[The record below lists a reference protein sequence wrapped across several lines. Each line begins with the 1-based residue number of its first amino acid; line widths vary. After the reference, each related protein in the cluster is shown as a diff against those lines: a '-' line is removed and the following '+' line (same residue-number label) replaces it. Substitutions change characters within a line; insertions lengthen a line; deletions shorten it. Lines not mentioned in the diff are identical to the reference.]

1 MMDVR
6 VSVSVVAG
14 LFLVTALA
22 VVHIRHQNRLTFLD
36 LQALQAERDRLN
48 VEWGQLL
55 LERGTW
61 GNHQVVEQKARSELH
76 MTVPSENQTVS
87 VALQEPTEQ

>member
-1 MMDVR
+1 MMGLR
-6 VSVSVVAG
+6 VAVAVVGG
-14 LFLVTALA
+14 LFLFTALA
-22 VVHIRHQNRLTFLD
+22 VVHIRQQNRLTFLE

-61 GNHQVVEQKARSELH
+61 GNHQVVEQKARSELR
-76 MTVPSENQTVS
+76 MTVPSEDQSVS
-87 VALQEPTEQ
+87 VALQESTER

>member
-1 MMDVR
+1 MMGVR
-6 VSVSVVAG
+6 VAVGVVAG

-22 VVHIRHQNRLTFLD
+22 VVHVRHQNRLTFLD

-61 GNHQVVEQKARSELH
+61 GNHQVVEQKARSELR
-76 MTVPSENQTVS
+76 MTVPSEEQTVS
-87 VALQEPTEQ
+87 VALQESTER